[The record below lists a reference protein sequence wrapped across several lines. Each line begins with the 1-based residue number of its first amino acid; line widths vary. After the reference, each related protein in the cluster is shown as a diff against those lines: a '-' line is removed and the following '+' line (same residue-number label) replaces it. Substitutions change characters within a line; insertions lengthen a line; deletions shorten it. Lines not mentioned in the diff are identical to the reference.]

1 MDASKK
7 TLGELIFHEQFTKYS
22 IPIYQRPYKW
32 GKKEI
37 EKRLDKITN
46 AAWDS
51 IWNID

>member
-32 GKKEI
+32 GKDQI
-37 EKRLDKITN
+37 EDFWIDLTDGKIN
-46 AAWDS
+46 LE
-51 IWNID
+51 